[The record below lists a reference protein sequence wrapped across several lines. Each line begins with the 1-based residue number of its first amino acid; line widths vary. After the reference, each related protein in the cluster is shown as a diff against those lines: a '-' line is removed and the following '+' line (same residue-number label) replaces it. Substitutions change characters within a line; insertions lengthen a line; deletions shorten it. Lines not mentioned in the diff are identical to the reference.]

1 MRNVRFSIFNA
12 EEFDDTLEDTSAAG
26 ETETVAE
33 QIQAECDE
41 AELDETT
48 ETVENVMASTEEAEE
63 VVEELEE
70 QKEDAEKAIEENPEA
85 VTDDTVAVAQEQF
98 YITISRIAGL
108 AEYKKFSNIA
118 HEISASTPMER
129 LKLTCEG
136 IGEFIMAIIT
146 KIRLAFSKIGELIKK
161 LYVKISIV
169 LTNVKRRADKLTN
182 FLKNYPE
189 QFSVNKLSEDTVNSI
204 SKYLKCFLAAG
215 LVKGVKDFNVVIDTI
230 KKFNNIYINKF
241 IKNVDSYVSTANKN
255 MSPSNDGMTK
265 LAQSKESN
273 AVFAPY
279 FVKGTLRA
287 IIIENADNDRS
298 NIKYKEI
305 DIDNNGKID
314 DVIPTKAEVTGLL
327 NLFSKDAP
335 NMVKKIIDDSKA
347 YQEKLYS
354 YLDKFEEDQRKDA
367 KGFVNRMQITNKLRL
382 VRRTG
387 TNVLVDSAL
396 NMVSNFRNL
405 LTAYSLVIKDA
416 TTKK

>member
-169 LTNVKRRADKLTN
+169 LANVKRRADKLTN

-298 NIKYKEI
+298 DIKYKEI

>member
-255 MSPSNDGMTK
+255 MSPSNDEMTK

>member
-298 NIKYKEI
+298 DIKYKEI